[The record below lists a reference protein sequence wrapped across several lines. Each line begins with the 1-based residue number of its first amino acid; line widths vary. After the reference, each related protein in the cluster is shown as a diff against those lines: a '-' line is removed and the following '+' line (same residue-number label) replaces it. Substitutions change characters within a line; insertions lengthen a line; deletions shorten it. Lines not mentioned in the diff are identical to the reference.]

1 MKFIIV
7 AYIPEIDDI
16 AYFARVHEN
25 GLPIFIEAAGAVKQM
40 DKEEAQLIYEN
51 IKPKRE
57 GIIVSMLN
65 WVEFAE
71 AYQTTRI
78 SVSWIKEHN
87 KGIRK

>member
-1 MKFIIV
+1 
-7 AYIPEIDDI
+7 
-16 AYFARVHEN
+16 
-25 GLPIFIEAAGAVKQM
+25 M

-57 GIIVSMLN
+57 GIIVSMLD

-71 AYQTTRI
+71 AYQTTGI